1 MTDISA
7 RKYMLGNARTN
18 LVRVGVSTLATLVI
32 TPFIIRHIGLEKYSY
47 VALTSF
53 FISFSGFFDLGLSK
67 SLVYLLN
74 DPEVS
79 QPQRNQYLTAQGIII
94 GAILLLIVTIG
105 LFALLTGTSVLGK
118 SLPATD
124 PHFMI
129 VTFSSFLVLML
140 TVFDQFLCS
149 ILESFFLLHHVNQGV
164 TVKVMT
170 LNALYLLNLFT
181 WNSVSLYVFSSVLA
195 ILAATGYYGYVLHRQ
210 VRWQFCRPSGMTMK
224 TMLLQSF
231 HFFRFS
237 MLNSLYSVLPR
248 LSVMYISS
256 DLSYIGILDVI
267 EKLSMSV
274 INLCS
279 SILRPLFSLSRQAP
293 QKIARQIMKVMA
305 LNGGMGLAFVG
316 VIVVFNRFITG
327 YFFSRTD
334 VDLAF
339 IGRILILYAF
349 GSFFLLLGQPLSF
362 YLQGE
367 GKTNRLSMVFGVNIV
382 IFLLLYV
389 GMKEWLQMNALQNLS
404 VCYLLVSAVYL
415 VNLYRLARTTRHSRL
430 LAY

>member
-1 MTDISA
+1 
-7 RKYMLGNARTN
+7 
-18 LVRVGVSTLATLVI
+18 
-32 TPFIIRHIGLEKYSY
+32 
-47 VALTSF
+47 
-53 FISFSGFFDLGLSK
+53 
-67 SLVYLLN
+67 
-74 DPEVS
+74 
-79 QPQRNQYLTAQGIII
+79 
-94 GAILLLIVTIG
+94 
-105 LFALLTGTSVLGK
+105 
-118 SLPATD
+118 
-124 PHFMI
+124 
-129 VTFSSFLVLML
+129 
-140 TVFDQFLCS
+140 
-149 ILESFFLLHHVNQGV
+149 
-164 TVKVMT
+164 
-170 LNALYLLNLFT
+170 
-181 WNSVSLYVFSSVLA
+181 
-195 ILAATGYYGYVLHRQ
+195 
-210 VRWQFCRPSGMTMK
+210 
-224 TMLLQSF
+224 
-231 HFFRFS
+231 

-293 QKIARQIMKVMA
+293 QKIARQLMKVMA

-316 VIVVFNRFITG
+316 VIIVFNRFITG

-367 GKTNRLSMVFGVNIV
+367 GKTNRLSMVFGANIV

>member
-1 MTDISA
+1 
-7 RKYMLGNARTN
+7 MLGNARTN
-18 LVRVGVSTLATLVI
+18 LVRVGVSTIATLVI
-32 TPFIIRHIGLEKYSY
+32 TPFIIRSIGLEKYSY

-74 DPEVS
+74 DPSGDEER
-79 QPQRNQYLTAQGIII
+79 RNEYLTAQAIII
-94 GAILLLIVTIG
+94 GGIIFLIFGVG
-105 LFALLTGTSVLGK
+105 CFALLTGTSVLGK

-124 PHFMI
+124 PHFTI
-129 VTFSSFLVLML
+129 VTLSSFLVLML
-140 TVFDQFLCS
+140 TVFDQFQCS

-164 TVKVMT
+164 TLKVMT

-181 WNSVSLYVFSSVLA
+181 WNNVSFYVFSSVLA
-195 ILAATGYYGYVLHRQ
+195 ILAATVYYGYVLHRQ
-210 VRWQFCRPSGMTMK
+210 VHWQFCRPLRKSVET
-224 TMLLQSF
+224 LVVQSF

-237 MLNSLYSVLPR
+237 LLNSLYSVLPR
-248 LSVMYISS
+248 LSVMYISA

-293 QKIARQIMKVMA
+293 QKIARQLMKVMV

-334 VDLAF
+334 IDASF

-349 GSFFLLLGQPLSF
+349 GSFFLLIGQPLSF

-367 GKTNRLSMVFGVNIV
+367 GKTNRLSMVFGVNILL
-382 IFLLLYV
+382 FLLLYV

-404 VCYLLVSAVYL
+404 VCYLMVSAVYL

>member
-1 MTDISA
+1 
-7 RKYMLGNARTN
+7 
-18 LVRVGVSTLATLVI
+18 
-32 TPFIIRHIGLEKYSY
+32 
-47 VALTSF
+47 
-53 FISFSGFFDLGLSK
+53 
-67 SLVYLLN
+67 
-74 DPEVS
+74 
-79 QPQRNQYLTAQGIII
+79 
-94 GAILLLIVTIG
+94 
-105 LFALLTGTSVLGK
+105 
-118 SLPATD
+118 
-124 PHFMI
+124 MI

-195 ILAATGYYGYVLHRQ
+195 ILAATGYYGYVLHRH
-210 VRWQFCRPSGMTMK
+210 VHWQFCRPSGMTMK

-316 VIVVFNRFITG
+316 VIIVFNRFIIG

-334 VDLAF
+334 LDLAF

>member
-1 MTDISA
+1 MKEVSA

-32 TPFIIRHIGLEKYSY
+32 TPFIIRSIGLEKYSY

-53 FISFSGFFDLGLSK
+53 FVSFSGFFDLGLSK

-74 DPEVS
+74 DPRIDGS
-79 QPQRNQYLTAQGIII
+79 RRNQYLTAQGIII
-94 GAILLLIVTIG
+94 GGIVLLIAGVG

-118 SLPATD
+118 SLPSTD
-124 PHFMI
+124 SHFTI
-129 VTFSSFLVLML
+129 VTLSSFLVLML
-140 TVFDQFLCS
+140 TVLDQFQCS

-164 TVKVMT
+164 TIKVMT

-181 WNSVSLYVFSSVLA
+181 WNQVSFYVFSSVLA
-195 ILAATGYYGYVLHRQ
+195 ILAATGYYGYVLHKQ
-210 VRWQFCRPSGMTMK
+210 VHWQFCRPSRK
-224 TMLLQSF
+224 TVKTLVTQSF

-248 LSVMYISS
+248 LSVMYISA

-293 QKIARQIMKVMA
+293 HKIARQLTKVMW
-305 LNGGMGLAFVG
+305 LNGALGLMFVG
-316 VIVVFNRFITG
+316 VVTVFNRFITD
-327 YFFSRTD
+327 YFFSRTEID
-334 VDLAF
+334 AGF

-349 GSFFLLLGQPLSF
+349 GSFLLLLGQPLSF

-367 GKTNRLSMVFGVNIV
+367 GKTNRLSMVFGVNILL
-382 IFLLLYV
+382 FLVLYV
-389 GMKEWLQMNALQNLS
+389 CLKEGWQMNSLLNLS
-404 VCYLLVSAVYL
+404 VCYLSVSAVYL
-415 VNLYRLARTTRHSRL
+415 FNLYRLARTTRHSRL
-430 LAY
+430 LVY